1 LNGRT
6 KAMAALVV
14 TVGVFLIAVAPFL
27 IEWTMIPIF
36 AGQVERIKIQPALW
50 SAAVMVSYFY
60 PFWRVACIT
69 VGIILLLTGYAFLR
83 REKWAWPV
91 ALSAMSV
98 PCIAGAHMIVPW
110 FNFARG
116 IPPAIFILL
125 VGLVAY
131 LTILLIPKGD
141 RMQKVTNVVVFF
153 LLGLTAAES
162 FVNGFATTRMLLARP
177 GAPMF
182 QGIEWS
188 ILTVGGPL
196 NWVATV
202 GIFLS
207 IPLLA
212 ARKPLGWYV
221 GLGAGL
227 LAIIANLPTHYVRAV
242 TLDYLYNGILGLALV
257 TVLLIPAFR
266 VRLLGEP
273 AHQ

>member
-1 LNGRT
+1 
-6 KAMAALVV
+6 MAALVV
-14 TVGVFLIAVAPFL
+14 AAGLFMIVVAPFL
-27 IEWTMIPIF
+27 IEWTLIPIF
-36 AGQVERIKIQPALW
+36 AGQVERIKTQPTLW
-50 SAAVMVSYFY
+50 SAPVMVSYFF

-69 VGIILLLTGYAFLR
+69 AGIMLPLTGYAFLKE
-83 REKWAWPV
+83 EKWAWPV
-91 ALSAMSV
+91 ALSALSV
-98 PCIAGAHMIVPW
+98 PCIAGGHMIVPW
-110 FNFARG
+110 FNFVATG
-116 IPPAIFILL
+116 IPPAMFILI

-131 LTILLIPKGD
+131 LTILLIPKAD
-141 RMQKVTNVVVFF
+141 KMQKVTNLVVFF

-196 NWVATV
+196 DWVATV

-221 GLGAGL
+221 ALGAGL
-227 LAIIANLPTHYVRAV
+227 LVTIANFPTHYVRAV
-242 TLDYLYNGILGLALV
+242 TLDYFYNGILGLALV
-257 TVLLIPAFR
+257 IVLLIPAFR
-266 VRLLGEP
+266 LRLVD
-273 AHQ
+273 